1 MLPRILLHLPSDD
14 DLPHKASSTHPFS
27 LLLVLISWP
36 GWGATTYKPSWWV
49 LLGDMGTGKTSIVLR
64 FVKGQYFD
72 SQESTIGAAFFSQ
85 VLSLNEG
92 IVKFDIWDTAGQ
104 ERYRSLVP
112 MYYHGAA
119 AAIIVY
125 DISNMDS
132 YVRAKKWVRELQ
144 RQGNPYL
151 IMALV
156 GNKIDLEAKR
166 KVESEEGFQYAQE
179 NGLFFIETS
188 AKTAENINELF
199 YEIGKLLS
207 HHLNAFLITCQLSSL
222 TAKRLA
228 KARPP
233 QSSGMNLSNE
243 TQVRERRLFCCSG

>member
-1 MLPRILLHLPSDD
+1 MLSRILLHLPSDD

-166 KVESEEGFQYAQE
+166 KVESEEGLQYAQE

-199 YEIGKLLS
+199 YEI
-207 HHLNAFLITCQLSSL
+207 
-222 TAKRLA
+222 AKRLA